1 MRNSILTIL
10 VARGCSSKWHLIK
23 KVHNIVVMKSLKSLH
38 RGWPLSRQCEIPWQ
52 FHDISLTVRDTPA
65 HVKRYSYHAFT
76 SVTVSGGG
84 RNATVPD
91 MKPKRN
97 PQTQQSQEQT
107 QITINSFR
115 QLFPDKIFSRH
126 LPNLLVKYLDISLTV
141 VKIPDISRFS
151 IQVVTLQ
158 ISIKILS
165 QKAYVLMKAYQL
177 DYFTC
182 NWQLTCRKAS

>member
-107 QITINSFR
+107 QITINILGKFSLTRF
-115 QLFPDKIFSRH
+115 FPDIYPTFSKISRH
-126 LPNLLVKYLDISLTV
+126 FTDSCQNPWH
-141 VKIPDISRFS
+141 FS
-151 IQVVTLQ
+151 VFHTSGHPANI
-158 ISIKILS
+158 
-165 QKAYVLMKAYQL
+165 
-177 DYFTC
+177 
-182 NWQLTCRKAS
+182 N